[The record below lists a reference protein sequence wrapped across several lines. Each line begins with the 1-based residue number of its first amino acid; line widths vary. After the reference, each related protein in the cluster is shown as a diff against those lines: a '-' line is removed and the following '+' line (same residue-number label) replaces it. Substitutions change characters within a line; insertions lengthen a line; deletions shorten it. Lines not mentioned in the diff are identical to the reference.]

1 MPPSGLGP
9 FNRWC
14 AAKWELTPKSRPFK
28 ANKYLNPVSK
38 IRTSEVLIYIIDNR
52 PEMAVTLLK
61 INIFKF

>member
-14 AAKWELTPKSRPFK
+14 GVGFTAKWALTPKLWPFK

-38 IRTSEVLIYIIDNR
+38 ISASEALIYR

-61 INIFKF
+61 TNIFKF